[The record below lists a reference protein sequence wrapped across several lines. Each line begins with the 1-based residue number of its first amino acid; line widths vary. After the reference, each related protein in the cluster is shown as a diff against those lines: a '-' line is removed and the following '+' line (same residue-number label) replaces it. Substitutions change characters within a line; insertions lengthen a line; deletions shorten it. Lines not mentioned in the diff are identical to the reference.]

1 MESLADNLKK
11 ASTRDLKKGLLFVQR
26 WSKIKFDS
34 RLIFDIKSCDRNQL
48 EKKYIELTKA
58 EKTFW
63 YLFDKSFSGAIE
75 VGWKEKDVGIIRSIK
90 REMAIPKHVM
100 ICQMIFISSFDDR
113 AKGIMERYLKTRTF
127 WEKVWLKMLVML

>member
-1 MESLADNLKK
+1 MDSLADNLKK
-11 ASTRDLKKGLLFVQR
+11 ASTRDLKKGLLFVQQ
-26 WSKIKFDS
+26 WSKIEFDS
-34 RLIFDIKSCDRNQL
+34 RLIFDIKSCDRSQL

-63 YLFDKSFSGAIE
+63 YLFDKSFEGAIE

-100 ICQMIFISSFDDR
+100 ICQMTFISSFDDR